1 MIPTTIKKLPL
12 VQLPKVIYGTSSLGN
27 LYNEIPFSDKLEI
40 IRACIQQANGLAVFD
55 TAGKYGAG
63 LSLESLGAG
72 LKQLEIDP
80 STVLISNKLGW
91 YQIPLT
97 TDEPTFEPGVWKG
110 LNYDAEQRIS
120 YEGILQ
126 CFYQGNE
133 LLGDYPAQLV
143 SVHDPDEYLA
153 KALNQADENQRY
165 QDILEAYR
173 ALIEL
178 KNQGRVLAVGVGSK
192 SWKTIQRLVQDVD
205 MDWVMIANSLTIH
218 DHPAELL
225 TFIAELA
232 AANITVINSA
242 VFNGGFLVGSD
253 YYNYQL
259 VDRNSEQ
266 GKALYEWR
274 DQFWKICQQYAVNT
288 AEACFA
294 YGFGIDGIKAVALNT
309 SKAEKVQTNVDMATR
324 KISSAFWNELAAAGL
339 T

>member
-40 IRACIQQANGLAVFD
+40 IRACIQQAKGLAVFD

-91 YQIPLT
+91 YRIPLEA
-97 TDEPTFEPGVWKG
+97 DEPTFEPGVWQG
-110 LNYDAEQRIS
+110 LKYDAEQRIS

-133 LLGDYPAQLV
+133 MLGDYPAQLV

-153 KALNQADENQRY
+153 KALNQADESQRY

-178 KNQGRVLAVGVGSK
+178 KNQGKVLAVGVGSK
-192 SWKTIQRLVQDVD
+192 SWNTIQRLVQDVD
-205 MDWVMIANSLTIH
+205 LDWVMIANSLTIH

-274 DQFWKICQQYAVNT
+274 DRFWKICQKYAVT
-288 AEACFA
+288 PAEACFA
-294 YGFGIDGIKAVALNT
+294 YGFGIDGVKAVALNT
-309 SKAEKVQTNVDMATR
+309 SKAEKVQANVAMATR
-324 KISSAFWNELAAAGL
+324 KISSAFWNELATAGL

>member
-274 DQFWKICQQYAVNT
+274 DQFWKICQQHAVT
-288 AEACFA
+288 PAEACFA

>member
-153 KALNQADENQRY
+153 KALNQADENQR
-165 QDILEAYR
+165 
-173 ALIEL
+173 
-178 KNQGRVLAVGVGSK
+178 
-192 SWKTIQRLVQDVD
+192 
-205 MDWVMIANSLTIH
+205 
-218 DHPAELL
+218 
-225 TFIAELA
+225 
-232 AANITVINSA
+232 
-242 VFNGGFLVGSD
+242 
-253 YYNYQL
+253 
-259 VDRNSEQ
+259 
-266 GKALYEWR
+266 
-274 DQFWKICQQYAVNT
+274 
-288 AEACFA
+288 
-294 YGFGIDGIKAVALNT
+294 
-309 SKAEKVQTNVDMATR
+309 
-324 KISSAFWNELAAAGL
+324 
-339 T
+339 